1 MRSWFSALVCIAVAA
16 VGHGSPIQRTPTSK
30 DALQA
35 AIHKYNAGS
44 GQENLYKLMR
54 TYCIAMK
61 ELTQGRE
68 YEIGFSLM
76 ETVCTKGMEDRMQ
89 QCAFIENG
97 NRVKIL
103 KEAYEQQKTRENQ
116 LSRQPQVLIM
126 GHNL

>member
-1 MRSWFSALVCIAVAA
+1 MRSWLTALVCVAAAA
-16 VGHGSPIQRTPTSK
+16 VGHGGPILRKPTSK

-44 GQENLYKLMR
+44 GQENLYKL
-54 TYCIAMK
+54 TGAYCIAMK

-89 QCAFIENG
+89 QCAFMENG
-97 NRVKIL
+97 TALTCNGEITIQYDVPRPVRTSVTCV
-103 KEAYEQQKTRENQ
+103 QN
-116 LSRQPQVLIM
+116 
-126 GHNL
+126 